1 MTERPDHPRFTHG
14 MRLIDAQADLQ
25 TALGFYRLEYGD
37 GDPIER
43 RLRAGM
49 DGIHDVL
56 NDHGIVM
63 GRHLTAALKELG
75 LDG

>member
-1 MTERPDHPRFTHG
+1 MTERPDYRDSPDG
-14 MRLIDAQADLQ
+14 IRLIDAQAELQ
-25 TALGFYRLEYGD
+25 TALGFYRLARGD